1 MMPRYGNGV
10 LSSCCSAMPAAPS
23 FAVGGAAGAAALAQA
38 LHLSHWGIESA
49 ATAEAPL
56 RAHDAAVAV

>member
-10 LSSCCSAMPAAPS
+10 LSNYCSATHKVPR